1 MSWSNPASPNL
12 ADYML
17 FLQNNVGIPES
28 YLPYTPVPSP
38 FIEYAFYRAMNLVIR
53 VSTFGSGFDYT
64 LAVYNCAA
72 HIQLVITPDQ
82 TERTFFRKKRDEY
95 DLLKPVVGLVASSSD
110 EGTSV
115 TNAVPDALRQLTIS
129 DLGFM
134 RTVWGR
140 EYLAYNQ
147 DYGCPWGLS

>member
-12 ADYML
+12 ADYAL
-17 FLQNNVGIPES
+17 FLQNNVGIQPE

-38 FIEYAFYRAMNLVIR
+38 FIAYAFHRAMALVVR
-53 VSTFGSGFDYT
+53 PHFHVSPFDYT

-72 HIQLVITPDQ
+72 HIQLTITPDQ
-82 TERTFFRKKRDEY
+82 TGRKWFQVKRDDF
-95 DLLKPVVGLVASSSD
+95 DLLKPVVGLVASSND
-110 EGTSV
+110 EGTGV

-147 DYGCPWGLS
+147 DFGPGWGLS